1 MRDRAR
7 QGPVSHIIAHLQGFT
22 TIITIIMAV
31 AQQLRLELLAAQ
43 LLVLRSLMLFVLIR
57 LL

>member
-1 MRDRAR
+1 
-7 QGPVSHIIAHLQGFT
+7 
-22 TIITIIMAV
+22 MAV